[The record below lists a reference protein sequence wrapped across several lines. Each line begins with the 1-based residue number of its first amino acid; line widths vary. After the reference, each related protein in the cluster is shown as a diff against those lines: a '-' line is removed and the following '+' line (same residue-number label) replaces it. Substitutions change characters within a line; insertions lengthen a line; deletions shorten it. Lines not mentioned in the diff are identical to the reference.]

1 VGCVYWR
8 CVSSDS
14 PPDSARLGARSV
26 VTLVSVGVVPL
37 VLMFGIVAAL
47 LLVAALVQAVRIGLI
62 KGDWIA
68 IKLLVGFVAVVAA
81 ILILVPRFPLGN

>member
-1 VGCVYWR
+1 
-8 CVSSDS
+8 
-14 PPDSARLGARSV
+14 
-26 VTLVSVGVVPL
+26 
-37 VLMFGIVAAL
+37 MFGIVAAL